1 MTHPN
6 TSHIRPYFVQKWD
19 HMSPLGDGAF
29 NTRVED
35 ISRKEGESVGLTGKA
50 RIGAIVIHE
59 GLETRDTTDRFS

>member
-1 MTHPN
+1 
-6 TSHIRPYFVQKWD
+6 
-19 HMSPLGDGAF
+19 MSPLGDGAF